1 MPSPSG
7 ANPTHQLPDTL
18 LQTDAVLRTALSGAL
33 DVNTFSV
40 SGAIHDVAA
49 LGPAVLV
56 DQTSAGAPESLTTHL
71 LSASTRR
78 TVAVVDRT
86 ADVQAAARAITKAR
100 FSFGGTSPYAP
111 DLVLVNEF
119 IKQDFFEACSKYATL
134 AFAKEPAARKAGG
147 NRGDETRKLVK
158 AAEDAEHVSSF
169 GSDDFK
175 LVEILDR

>member
-1 MPSPSG
+1 M
-7 ANPTHQLPDTL
+7 
-18 LQTDAVLRTALSGAL
+18 LQTDAVLRTALTGAL

-40 SGAIHDVAA
+40 SGTIHDLAA
-49 LGPAVLV
+49 LGPTVLV
-56 DQTSAGAPESLTTHL
+56 DQTSARTTACLTTQL
-71 LSASTRR
+71 LSASTGR

-86 ADVQAAARAITKAR
+86 ADVQAAAQAITKAR

-119 IKQDFFEACSKYATL
+119 VKQDFFEACSKYATL
-134 AFAKEPAARKAGG
+134 AFAKEPAACKVGS
-147 NRGDETRKLVK
+147 NRGDETRKAVK
-158 AAEDAEHVSSF
+158 AAEDAKQVTSF